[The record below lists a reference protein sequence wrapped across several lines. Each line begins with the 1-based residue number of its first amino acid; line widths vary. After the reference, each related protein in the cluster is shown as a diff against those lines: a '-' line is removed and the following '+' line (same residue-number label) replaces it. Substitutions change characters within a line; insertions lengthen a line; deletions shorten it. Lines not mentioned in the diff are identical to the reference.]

1 MNQTETGSSPPG
13 FLVAG
18 TSSGSGKTTVT
29 LGLMAAF
36 RKRGLS
42 VAPFKC
48 GPDFIDP
55 GLHTLVTGEISRN
68 LDRWMAG
75 DDFCRWSFHQN
86 STHHDLSIVE
96 GVMGM
101 FDGGASSS
109 AQLSHLL
116 QIPLVLVIDVRSMA
130 ESAAAIVHGFSTLN
144 PKTPVAGVILNRIGS
159 KRHLQLV
166 EDAIDQL
173 HNIEVLGHLP
183 RDIDFTIPSRHLG
196 LLTGEEA
203 PLSQEAISKLA
214 DQIERY
220 IDLDRILNM
229 SSRIKRSALSPP
241 LLPIQETPKCRIGV
255 ARDKAFCFY
264 YEDTF
269 DILRSCGAEIV
280 FFSPLTDTT
289 LPPDLDGLYL
299 GGGYPELYARELS
312 ENRSMIAQ
320 IQNWIRSDRV
330 VYAECGGFMYL
341 TRGIYDH
348 DDQFHTLVG
357 AFPTQARMQTRRASL
372 GYREVTTTKATC
384 FGAPGQILR
393 GHEFH
398 YSSIEE
404 MGAEVDTVYQ
414 LSSGGTEGYLTH
426 RTLGGYMHLH
436 FGSSVTAAENF
447 INSCMGI

>member
-1 MNQTETGSSPPG
+1 MNQAEAGSSPPG

-36 RKRGLS
+36 RNRGLS

-75 DDFCRWSFHQN
+75 DDFCRWSYSQN
-86 STHHDLSIVE
+86 SKHHHMSIVE

-144 PKTPVAGVILNRIGS
+144 PETPVAGVILNRIGS
-159 KRHLQLV
+159 RRHLQLV

-173 HNIEVLGHLP
+173 DNIEVLGHLP

-229 SSRIKRSALSPP
+229 SSRIKRSAPSPP
-241 LLPIQETPKCRIGV
+241 LFPIQETPKCRIGV

-289 LPPDLDGLYL
+289 LPLTFTDCISEAAIQSSTPNSS
-299 GGGYPELYARELS
+299 ARIDPS
-312 ENRSMIAQ
+312 S
-320 IQNWIRSDRV
+320 
-330 VYAECGGFMYL
+330 
-341 TRGIYDH
+341 
-348 DDQFHTLVG
+348 
-357 AFPTQARMQTRRASL
+357 RRFKT
-372 GYREVTTTKATC
+372 G
-384 FGAPGQILR
+384 
-393 GHEFH
+393 
-398 YSSIEE
+398 
-404 MGAEVDTVYQ
+404 
-414 LSSGGTEGYLTH
+414 
-426 RTLGGYMHLH
+426 
-436 FGSSVTAAENF
+436 
-447 INSCMGI
+447 